1 MRTALKLKKAL
12 LILTLASFLMLIVTG
27 CSSSQDDINKKVRI
41 VLVGNFIGDENAQ
54 KLISELE
61 KKSGDKVYIDQILYT
76 GDTPKSEQEF
86 AFMQKLMV
94 MLAAGEGDIYILDK
108 KLFTNYAQNGAF
120 YSLKS
125 FVSKNKLDKFVDD
138 TCYVREKDKSIK
150 DLYGIKADQVSILKK
165 YGFETMNKYI
175 AIYVRSNKFSRAQ
188 KVLLALLSSK

>member
-1 MRTALKLKKAL
+1 MRTALELKKAL

-61 KKSGDKVYIDQILYT
+61 KKSGDQVYIDQILYT
-76 GDTPKSEQEF
+76 GNTPKSEQEF

-108 KLFTNYAQNGAF
+108 KTIY
-120 YSLKS
+120 
-125 FVSKNKLDKFVDD
+125 KLCPKW
-138 TCYVREKDKSIK
+138 S
-150 DLYGIKADQVSILKK
+150 
-165 YGFETMNKYI
+165 
-175 AIYVRSNKFSRAQ
+175 
-188 KVLLALLSSK
+188 VLLLKVFCEQK

>member
-1 MRTALKLKKAL
+1 MEFALKIKKVL

-41 VLVGNFIGDENAQ
+41 VLVGNFIGDENSQ

-61 KKSGDKVYIDQILYT
+61 KKSGDQVYIDQILYT

-94 MLAAGEGDIYILDK
+94 MLAAGEGDIYILEK

-138 TCYVREKDKSIK
+138 TCYVKEKDKSTK
-150 DLYGIKADQVSILKK
+150 DLYGIKADQVFLLKK
-165 YGFETMNKYI
+165 YGFETKNKYI

-188 KVLLALLSSK
+188 KVLLALLNSK

>member
-1 MRTALKLKKAL
+1 MEFALKFRKVM

-61 KKSGDKVYIDQILYT
+61 KKSGDQVYIDQILYT
-76 GDTPKSEQEF
+76 GDTPKTEQEF

-138 TCYVREKDKSIK
+138 TCYVKEKDKSTK
-150 DLYGIKADQVSILKK
+150 DLYGLKAEDVSLLKK
-165 YGFETMNKYI
+165 YGFETKNKYI

-188 KVLLALLSSK
+188 KVLLALLNSK

>member
-1 MRTALKLKKAL
+1 MKFNLKFRKAL
-12 LILTLASFLMLIVTG
+12 LMLVLTSFLMLIVTG

-61 KKSGDKVYIDQILYT
+61 KKSGDQVYIDQILYT
-76 GDTPKSEQEF
+76 GNAPKSEQEF

-138 TCYVREKDKSIK
+138 TCYVKEKDKSTK
-150 DLYGIKADQVSILKK
+150 DLYGIKADQVFLLKK
-165 YGFETMNKYI
+165 YGFETKNKYI

-188 KVLLALLSSK
+188 KVLLALLNSK

>member
-1 MRTALKLKKAL
+1 MIQRNLKKSL
-12 LILTLASFLMLIVTG
+12 SLIVLISFLAFLLQG
-27 CSSSQDDINKKVRI
+27 CSSNADDINKKVRI

-94 MLAAGEGDIYILDK
+94 MLAAGEGDIYVLDK

-125 FVSKNKLDKFVDD
+125 FVSRNKLNKFIDD
-138 TCYVREKDKSIK
+138 TCYVKEKDKSAK
-150 DLYGIKADQVSILKK
+150 DLYGIKADNVQILKK
-165 YGFETMNKYI
+165 YGFDTKNKYI
-175 AIYVRSNKFSRAQ
+175 AIYIRSNKFSRAQ
-188 KVLLALLSSK
+188 KVLLTLLNSK

>member
-1 MRTALKLKKAL
+1 MEFALKIKKVL

-41 VLVGNFIGDENAQ
+41 VLVGNFIGDENSQ

-61 KKSGDKVYIDQILYT
+61 KKSGDQVYIDQILYT

-138 TCYVREKDKSIK
+138 TCYVKEKDKSTK
-150 DLYGIKADQVSILKK
+150 DLYGIKADQVFLLKK
-165 YGFETMNKYI
+165 YGFETKNKYI

-188 KVLLALLSSK
+188 KVLLALLNSK

>member
-1 MRTALKLKKAL
+1 MIQRNLKKSL
-12 LILTLASFLMLIVTG
+12 SLIVLISFLAFLLQG
-27 CSSSQDDINKKVRI
+27 CSSNADDINKKVRI

-61 KKSGDKVYIDQILYT
+61 KKSGDKIYIDQILYT

-125 FVSKNKLDKFVDD
+125 FVNKNKLNKFIDD
-138 TCYVREKDKSIK
+138 TCYVKEKDKSAK
-150 DLYGIKADQVSILKK
+150 DLYGIKADNVEILKK
-165 YGFETMNKYI
+165 YGFDTKNKYI

-188 KVLLALLSSK
+188 KVLLALLNSK

>member
-1 MRTALKLKKAL
+1 MEFVLKIKKVL

-61 KKSGDKVYIDQILYT
+61 KKSGDQVYIDQILYT

-138 TCYVREKDKSIK
+138 TCYVKEKDKSTK
-150 DLYGIKADQVSILKK
+150 DLYGIKADQVFLLKK
-165 YGFETMNKYI
+165 YGFETKNKYI

-188 KVLLALLSSK
+188 KVLLALLNSK

>member
-1 MRTALKLKKAL
+1 MKFNLKFRKAL
-12 LILTLASFLMLIVTG
+12 LMLVLTSFLMLIVTG

-61 KKSGDKVYIDQILYT
+61 KKSGDQVYIDQILYT

-138 TCYVREKDKSIK
+138 TCYVKEKDKSTK
-150 DLYGIKADQVSILKK
+150 DLYGIKADQVFLLKK
-165 YGFETMNKYI
+165 YGFETKNKYI

-188 KVLLALLSSK
+188 KVLLALLNSK

>member
-1 MRTALKLKKAL
+1 MIQRNLKKSL
-12 LILTLASFLMLIVTG
+12 SLIVLIGFLAFLLQG
-27 CSSSQDDINKKVRI
+27 CSSSADDINKKVRI
-41 VLVGNFIGDENAQ
+41 VLVGNFIGDENAK

-61 KKSGDKVYIDQILYT
+61 RKSGDKVYIDQILYT

-94 MLAAGEGDIYILDK
+94 MLAAGEGDIYVLDK

-125 FVSKNKLDKFVDD
+125 FVSKNKLNKFIDD
-138 TCYVREKDKSIK
+138 TCYVKEKDKSAK
-150 DLYGIKADQVSILKK
+150 DLYGIKADNVEILKK
-165 YGFETMNKYI
+165 YGFDTKNKYI

-188 KVLLALLSSK
+188 KVLLTLLNSK

>member
-1 MRTALKLKKAL
+1 MQIASKFKKAL
-12 LILTLASFLMLIVTG
+12 LILTLAAFLMLIVTG

-61 KKSGDKVYIDQILYT
+61 KKSGDQVYIDQILYT

-138 TCYVREKDKSIK
+138 TCYVKEKDKSTK
-150 DLYGIKADQVSILKK
+150 DLYGIKADQVFLLKK
-165 YGFETMNKYI
+165 YGFETKNKYI

-188 KVLLALLSSK
+188 KVLLALLNSK

>member
-1 MRTALKLKKAL
+1 MEFALKIKKVL

-61 KKSGDKVYIDQILYT
+61 KKSGDQVYIDQILYT

-138 TCYVREKDKSIK
+138 TCYVKEKDKSTK
-150 DLYGIKADQVSILKK
+150 DLYGIKADQVFLLKK
-165 YGFETMNKYI
+165 YGFETKNKYI

-188 KVLLALLSSK
+188 KVLLALLNSK

>member
-1 MRTALKLKKAL
+1 MQFALRFKKV
-12 LILTLASFLMLIVTG
+12 LIVLSLASFLLFILTG

-61 KKSGDKVYIDQILYT
+61 KKSGDQIYVDQILYT
-76 GDTPKSEQEF
+76 GDKPKSEQEF

-138 TCYVREKDKSIK
+138 TCYVKEKDKSTK
-150 DLYGIKADQVSILKK
+150 DLYGLKAEDISLLKK
-165 YGFETMNKYI
+165 YGFETKNKYI

>member
-1 MRTALKLKKAL
+1 MEFTIKFRKAL
-12 LILTLASFLMLIVTG
+12 LILTLTSFLMLIVTG
-27 CSSSQDDINKKVRI
+27 CSSSSDDINKKVRI

-61 KKSGDKVYIDQILYT
+61 KRSGDQVYIDQILYT
-76 GDTPKSEQEF
+76 GGTPKSEQEF

-125 FVSKNKLDKFVDD
+125 FVNKNKLDKFVDD
-138 TCYVREKDKSIK
+138 TCYVKMKDKSTK
-150 DLYGIKADQVSILKK
+150 DLYGIKADQVLLLKK
-165 YGFETMNKYI
+165 YGFETENKYI
-175 AIYVRSNKFSRAQ
+175 AVYVRSNKFSRAQ
-188 KVLLALLSSK
+188 KVMLALLNSK

>member
-1 MRTALKLKKAL
+1 MKFALRFKKV
-12 LILTLASFLMLIVTG
+12 LIVLSLASFLMFILTG

-61 KKSGDKVYIDQILYT
+61 KKSGDQIYVDQILYT
-76 GDTPKSEQEF
+76 GDKPKSEQEF

-108 KLFTNYAQNGAF
+108 KLFTNYAQSGAF

-125 FVSKNKLDKFVDD
+125 FVSKNKLDKFVDN
-138 TCYVREKDKSIK
+138 TCYVKEKDKSK
-150 DLYGIKADQVSILKK
+150 TDLYGIKADSVSILKK
-165 YGFETMNKYI
+165 YGFDTENKYI
-175 AIYVRSNKFSRAQ
+175 AIYIRSNKFSRAQ
-188 KVLLALLSSK
+188 KVLLALLNSN

>member
-1 MRTALKLKKAL
+1 MEFALKIKKVL

-61 KKSGDKVYIDQILYT
+61 KKSGDQVYIDQILYT

-94 MLAAGEGDIYILDK
+94 MLAAGEGDIYILEK

-138 TCYVREKDKSIK
+138 TCYVKEKDKSTK
-150 DLYGIKADQVSILKK
+150 DLYGIKADQVFLLKK
-165 YGFETMNKYI
+165 YGFETKNKYI

-188 KVLLALLSSK
+188 KVLLALLNSK